1 MRVDRKYRSAL
12 SPDSIDPLR
21 RFFGSSPR
29 ESEQNLAIIPEPVD
43 LSGEH

>member
-1 MRVDRKYRSAL
+1 MYVDRKYRNA
-12 SPDSIDPLR
+12 SPHSIDPLR

-43 LSGEH
+43 LSEEH